1 MRREKIPRRMAG
13 LIACGERKSR
23 QSAAKVSQIQGIQ
36 HICSRPG
43 LFWNGAGRPVKPTGS
58 HTVVPPTSDWA
69 KGKMAEDTLTTS
81 GIGRHGATRLPSV
94 DVDSFNIE
102 LKDDD
107 GFLGDRASKGAF
119 RKILDTLR
127 KPLKKNGED
136 PLGSKSAEAIG
147 KSGLDEALVGDD
159 IGAAAL
165 VHGAIE
171 EFAQEL
177 AYVTRRFLKTKG
189 WADTERIVVGG
200 GFRES
205 RVGELAIARTD
216 IILKAEDFKVEM
228 VPIRFDPDDAGLIG
242 CLHLAPSWIFEAHDS
257 ILAVDIGG
265 TNIRCG
271 VVETRWKKA
280 PDLSK
285 ASVWKS
291 ELWRHADDEPTR
303 EGTVKRLVKMLKEL
317 IAAADTEGLKLAPFI
332 GIACPGVI
340 NEDGSIEKG
349 AQNLPGNW
357 ESSKFNL
364 PTSLVEAIPEIGDH
378 DTAVLMHNDGVAQG
392 LSEVPFMQDVERWGV
407 LTIGTGLGNARF
419 TNRRKDKGKSGNDDK
434 DKDEKKDKKSKD

>member
-1 MRREKIPRRMAG
+1 
-13 LIACGERKSR
+13 
-23 QSAAKVSQIQGIQ
+23 
-36 HICSRPG
+36 
-43 LFWNGAGRPVKPTGS
+43 
-58 HTVVPPTSDWA
+58 
-69 KGKMAEDTLTTS
+69 MAEEIVKTT
-81 GIGRHGATRLPSV
+81 GIAHHGATRLPSV

-107 GFLGDRASKGAF
+107 GFIGDRASKGAF
-119 RKILDTLR
+119 RKILDGLR
-127 KPLKKNGED
+127 KPLQKAGED
-136 PLGSKSAEAIG
+136 PLGKKSAEEMA
-147 KSGLDEALVGDD
+147 KSELDEALTGDD
-159 IGAAAL
+159 IAAAAL

-177 AYVTRRFLKTKG
+177 AYVTGRFLKSKA

-200 GFRES
+200 GFRQS
-205 RVGELAIARTD
+205 RVGEIAIARTD
-216 IILKAEDFKVEM
+216 IMLKAEGFKIDL
-228 VPIRFDPDDAGLIG
+228 VPIRFDPDEAGLIG
-242 CLHLAPSWIFEAHDS
+242 CLHLAPSWIFEAYDS

-271 VVETRWKKA
+271 LVETRWKKA

-285 ASVWKS
+285 AEVHTS

-303 EGTVKRLVKMLKEL
+303 EGAVKRLVKMLKDL
-317 IAAADTEGLKLAPFI
+317 ITAAEADGLKLAPFI
-332 GIACPGVI
+332 GISCPGVI

-364 PTSLVEAIPEIGDH
+364 PGSLVEAIPQIGDH
-378 DTAVLMHNDGVAQG
+378 DTAILMHNDGVAQG
-392 LSEVPFMQDVERWGV
+392 LSEIPFMQDVDHWGV

-419 TNRRKDKGKSGNDDK
+419 TNRKKDNGKEKKEEKKEDKKERAKEDKDDK
-434 DKDEKKDKKSKD
+434 DKKAKKSKD

>member
-1 MRREKIPRRMAG
+1 MADELVMTTG
-13 LIACGERKSR
+13 IA
-23 QSAAKVSQIQGIQ
+23 
-36 HICSRPG
+36 
-43 LFWNGAGRPVKPTGS
+43 
-58 HTVVPPTSDWA
+58 
-69 KGKMAEDTLTTS
+69 
-81 GIGRHGATRLPSV
+81 RHGAARLPSV
-94 DVDSFNIE
+94 EIDSFNIE
-102 LKDDD
+102 LKDDE

-119 RKILDTLR
+119 RKIFDRWR
-127 KPLKKNGED
+127 KPLKKSGED
-136 PLGSKSAEAIG
+136 PFGDEPSDKISKKTLDAI
-147 KSGLDEALVGDD
+147 LVGDD
-159 IGAAAL
+159 TEASAV
-165 VHGAIE
+165 VHSAIE

-177 AYVTRRFLKTKG
+177 AYVTRRFLKTKA
-189 WADTERIVVGG
+189 WAKTERIVVGG
-200 GFRES
+200 GFRDS
-205 RVGELAIARTD
+205 RLGELAIARTG
-216 IILKAEDFKVEM
+216 IILRSEDFKVDI
-228 VPIRFDPDDAGLIG
+228 VPIRLHPDDAGLIG
-242 CLHLAPSWIFEAHDS
+242 CLHLAPSRIFEAHDS

-285 ASVWKS
+285 AAVWKS

-303 EGTVKRLVKMLKEL
+303 EGAVKRLVKMLKDL
-317 IAAADTEGLKLAPFI
+317 ITAAEAEGLKLAPFI

-364 PTSLVEAIPEIGDH
+364 PASLAEAIPQIGAH
-378 DTAVLMHNDGVAQG
+378 DAAVLMHNDGVVQG

-419 TNRRKDKGKSGNDDK
+419 TNRRKENGKDDK
-434 DKDEKKDKKSKD
+434 KSREKEEKENGEKKAKKSKD

>member
-1 MRREKIPRRMAG
+1 MADDTIVTTG
-13 LIACGERKSR
+13 IA
-23 QSAAKVSQIQGIQ
+23 
-36 HICSRPG
+36 
-43 LFWNGAGRPVKPTGS
+43 
-58 HTVVPPTSDWA
+58 
-69 KGKMAEDTLTTS
+69 
-81 GIGRHGATRLPSV
+81 RHGATRLPSV
-94 DVDSFNIE
+94 EVDSFNVE
-102 LKDDD
+102 LKDDE

-119 RKILDTLR
+119 RKILDELR
-127 KPLKKNGED
+127 EPLKKNGED
-136 PLGSKSAEAIG
+136 PLGGKSAVAIP
-147 KSGLDEALVGDD
+147 KSALDQALVGDD

-177 AYVTRRFLKTKG
+177 AYVTRRFLKTKA

-216 IILKAEDFKVEM
+216 GLLKAEDFKVDL
-228 VPIRFDPDDAGLIG
+228 VPIRYHPDDAGLIG
-242 CLHLAPSWIFEAHDS
+242 SLHLAPSWIFEAHDS

-285 ASVWKS
+285 AAVWES
-291 ELWRHADDEPTR
+291 ELWRHANDEPTR
-303 EGTVKRLVKMLKEL
+303 EGAVKRLVKMLKGL
-317 IAAADTEGLKLAPFI
+317 IAEAEAEGLKLAPFI

-340 NEDGSIEKG
+340 NADGSIEKG

-364 PTSLVEAIPEIGDH
+364 PVSLVEAIPAIGSH
-378 DTAVLMHNDGVAQG
+378 DTAVLMHNDGVVQG

-419 TNRRKDKGKSGNDDK
+419 TNRRKEKDKKDKDKNKDK
-434 DKDEKKDKKSKD
+434 DKDDRREKEKKSKG

>member
-1 MRREKIPRRMAG
+1 
-13 LIACGERKSR
+13 
-23 QSAAKVSQIQGIQ
+23 
-36 HICSRPG
+36 
-43 LFWNGAGRPVKPTGS
+43 
-58 HTVVPPTSDWA
+58 
-69 KGKMAEDTLTTS
+69 MAEDTITTT
-81 GIGRHGATRLPSV
+81 GIARHGATRLPSV
-94 DVDSFNIE
+94 EVDSFNIE
-102 LKDDD
+102 LKDDE

-119 RKILDTLR
+119 RKILDDLR
-127 KPLKKNGED
+127 KPLKKNGDD
-136 PLGSKSAEAIG
+136 PLGKKSTGEIPKG
-147 KSGLDEALVGDD
+147 ELDEALVGADV
-159 IGAAAL
+159 GAAAL

-177 AYVTRRFLKTKG
+177 AYVTGRFLKTKA

-200 GFRES
+200 GFRQS
-205 RVGELAIARTD
+205 RVGEIAIARTD
-216 IILKAEDFKVEM
+216 IILKAEDFDIDL
-228 VPIRFDPDDAGLIG
+228 VPIRFHPDDAGLLG
-242 CLHLAPSWIFEAHDS
+242 TLHLAPSWIFEGHDS

-271 VVETRWKKA
+271 VVDTRWKKA

-285 ASVWKS
+285 AEVWKS

-303 EGTVKRLVKMLKEL
+303 EGAVKRLVKMLKDL
-317 IAAADTEGLKLAPFI
+317 IAATEAEGLKLAPFI

-340 NEDGSIEKG
+340 NADGSIEKG

-364 PTSLVEAIPEIGDH
+364 PASLVDAIPQIGGH
-378 DTAVLMHNDGVAQG
+378 DTAVLMHNDGVVQG

-419 TNRRKDKGKSGNDDK
+419 TNRRKDNG
-434 DKDEKKDKKSKD
+434 KDEKKAKKIRD

>member
-1 MRREKIPRRMAG
+1 
-13 LIACGERKSR
+13 
-23 QSAAKVSQIQGIQ
+23 
-36 HICSRPG
+36 
-43 LFWNGAGRPVKPTGS
+43 
-58 HTVVPPTSDWA
+58 
-69 KGKMAEDTLTTS
+69 MAEEAVTTT
-81 GIGRHGATRLPSV
+81 GIARHGGTRLPSV
-94 DVDSFNIE
+94 DVNSFNVE
-102 LKDDD
+102 LKDEE

-119 RKILDTLR
+119 REILDRWR
-127 KPLKKNGED
+127 KPLQKADED
-136 PLGSKSAEAIG
+136 PFGDEPSDKISK
-147 KSGLDEALVGDD
+147 KTLDD
-159 IGAAAL
+159 IL
-165 VHGAIE
+165 VSDDTEASAVVHSAIE

-177 AYVTRRFLKTKG
+177 AYVTRRFLKTKA
-189 WADTERIVVGG
+189 WARTERIVVGG
-200 GFRES
+200 GFRDS
-205 RVGELAIARTD
+205 RLGELAIARTE
-216 IILKAEDFKVEM
+216 IILKSEGFKVDLL
-228 VPIRFDPDDAGLIG
+228 PIRFHPDDAGLLGTI
-242 CLHLAPSWIFEAHDS
+242 HLAPSWIFEGYDG

-303 EGTVKRLVKMLKEL
+303 EGAVKRLVKMLEGL
-317 IAAADTEGLKLAPFI
+317 IALAEAEELKLAPFI

-364 PTSLVEAIPEIGDH
+364 PISLVEAIPEIGDH
-378 DTAVLMHNDGVAQG
+378 DTTVLMHNDGVVQG

-419 TNRRKDKGKSGNDDK
+419 TNRRKDDGKSRDDDK
-434 DKDEKKDKKSKD
+434 DNGKKDKKAKD

>member
-1 MRREKIPRRMAG
+1 
-13 LIACGERKSR
+13 
-23 QSAAKVSQIQGIQ
+23 
-36 HICSRPG
+36 
-43 LFWNGAGRPVKPTGS
+43 
-58 HTVVPPTSDWA
+58 
-69 KGKMAEDTLTTS
+69 MAEDILAPT
-81 GIGRHGATRLPSV
+81 GIAQHGASRLPAV
-94 DVDSFNIE
+94 DVDSYNAE

-127 KPLKKNGED
+127 KPLKKNGDD
-136 PLGSKSAEAIG
+136 PLGNKSAREIA
-147 KSGLDEALVGDD
+147 KSELDQALTGDD
-159 IGAAAL
+159 VAAAAL

-177 AYVTRRFLKTKG
+177 AYVTRRFLKTKAWTG
-189 WADTERIVVGG
+189 TERIVVGG
-200 GFRES
+200 GFRQS

-216 IILKAEDFKVEM
+216 IILKAEDFKVDL
-228 VPIRFDPDDAGLIG
+228 VPIRFDPDEAGLIG
-242 CLHLAPSWIFEAHDS
+242 CLHLAPSWIFKAHDS

-271 VVETRWKKA
+271 VVETHAKKA

-285 ASVWKS
+285 AAVWTI
-291 ELWRHADDEPTR
+291 ELWRYADDEPTR
-303 EGTVKRLVKMLKEL
+303 EGAIKRLVKMLKEL
-317 IAAADTEGLKLAPFI
+317 IIVADTEGLNLAPFI

-340 NEDGSIEKG
+340 NQDGSIEKG

-364 PTSLVEAIPEIGDH
+364 PASLVEAIPQIGEH
-378 DTAVLMHNDGVAQG
+378 DTAVLMHNDGVTQG
-392 LSEVPFMQDVERWGV
+392 LAEVPIMQDVNRWGV

-419 TNRRKDKGKSGNDDK
+419 TNRNNG
-434 DKDEKKDKKSKD
+434 KDEKKTRKSND

>member
-1 MRREKIPRRMAG
+1 MEGFGAFLG
-13 LIACGERKSR
+13 CGGCRKPAT
-23 QSAAKVSQIQGIQ
+23 SA
-36 HICSRPG
+36 HET
-43 LFWNGAGRPVKPTGS
+43 NGFHCRCPVDLQRARAP
-58 HTVVPPTSDWA
+58 
-69 KGKMAEDTLTTS
+69 MAEDTLTIA

-94 DVDSFNIE
+94 DVDSYNIE

-119 RKILDTLR
+119 REILDSLR

-136 PLGSKSAEAIG
+136 PLGSKSAEAIA
-147 KSGLDEALVGDD
+147 KSALDEALVGDD
-159 IGAAAL
+159 IHAAAL

-177 AYVTRRFLKTKG
+177 AHVTERFLKTKA

-200 GFRES
+200 GLRQS

-216 IILKAEDFKVEM
+216 IILKAEDFKVDL
-228 VPIRFDPDDAGLIG
+228 VPIRFHPDDAGLIG
-242 CLHLAPSWIFEAHDS
+242 TLHLAPSWIFEAQDS

-291 ELWRHADDEPTR
+291 ELWRHADD
-303 EGTVKRLVKMLKEL
+303 
-317 IAAADTEGLKLAPFI
+317 
-332 GIACPGVI
+332 
-340 NEDGSIEKG
+340 
-349 AQNLPGNW
+349 
-357 ESSKFNL
+357 
-364 PTSLVEAIPEIGDH
+364 
-378 DTAVLMHNDGVAQG
+378 
-392 LSEVPFMQDVERWGV
+392 
-407 LTIGTGLGNARF
+407 
-419 TNRRKDKGKSGNDDK
+419 
-434 DKDEKKDKKSKD
+434 

>member
-1 MRREKIPRRMAG
+1 MATDELVKTTTG
-13 LIACGERKSR
+13 IA
-23 QSAAKVSQIQGIQ
+23 
-36 HICSRPG
+36 H
-43 LFWNGAGRPVKPTGS
+43 
-58 HTVVPPTSDWA
+58 
-69 KGKMAEDTLTTS
+69 
-81 GIGRHGATRLPSV
+81 HGAERLPSV

-102 LKDDD
+102 MKDEE

-119 RKILDTLR
+119 RKILDRWR
-127 KPLKKNGED
+127 KPLRKSGED
-136 PLGSKSAEAIG
+136 PFG
-147 KSGLDEALVGDD
+147 KEPSENIAKKVLDEMLVGDD
-159 IGAAAL
+159 VEASAV
-165 VHGAIE
+165 VHSAIE
-171 EFAQEL
+171 DFAQEL
-177 AYVTRRFLKTKG
+177 AYVTRRFLKTKA
-189 WADTERIVVGG
+189 WAKTERIVVGG
-200 GFRES
+200 GFRDS
-205 RVGELAIARTD
+205 RLGELAIARTD
-216 IILKAEDFKVEM
+216 IILKAEDFKIDL
-228 VPIRFDPDDAGLIG
+228 VPIRAHPDEAGLIG
-242 CLHLAPSWIFEAHDS
+242 TLHLAPSWIFEAHDA

-280 PDLSK
+280 KDLSK

-303 EGTVKRLVKMLKEL
+303 EGAVKRLIKMLKGL
-317 IAAADTEGLKLAPFI
+317 ITEAEKEGFKIAPFI

-364 PTSLVEAIPEIGDH
+364 PASLIEGIPEIGEH
-378 DTAVLMHNDGVAQG
+378 DTAILMHNDGVVQG

-419 TNRRKDKGKSGNDDK
+419 TNRRKEAANGKDRDSADGKKKAKENNKDDSKRDK
-434 DKDEKKDKKSKD
+434 E

>member
-1 MRREKIPRRMAG
+1 
-13 LIACGERKSR
+13 
-23 QSAAKVSQIQGIQ
+23 
-36 HICSRPG
+36 
-43 LFWNGAGRPVKPTGS
+43 
-58 HTVVPPTSDWA
+58 
-69 KGKMAEDTLTTS
+69 MAEDTVTTT
-81 GIGRHGATRLPSV
+81 GIARHGATRLPSV
-94 DVDSFNIE
+94 EVDSFNVE

-119 RKILDTLR
+119 REILDGLR
-127 KPLKKNGED
+127 EPLKKNGDD
-136 PLGSKSAEAIG
+136 PLGKKSAGEIA
-147 KSGLDEALVGDD
+147 KSELDEALVGDD
-159 IGAAAL
+159 IHASAL

-171 EFAQEL
+171 EFAQQL
-177 AYVTRRFLKTKG
+177 AHVTGKFLKTKA

-200 GFRES
+200 GFRQS

-216 IILKAEDFKVEM
+216 IILKAADFKVDLVE
-228 VPIRFDPDDAGLIG
+228 IRFHPDDAGLIG
-242 CLHLAPSWIFEAHDS
+242 TLHLAPSWIFEAHDS

-285 ASVWKS
+285 AAVWKS

-303 EGTVKRLVKMLKEL
+303 EGAVKRLVKMLKDL
-317 IAAADTEGLKLAPFI
+317 ITASEKEGLKLAPFI

-364 PTSLVEAIPEIGDH
+364 PASLAEAIPEIGGH
-378 DTAVLMHNDGVAQG
+378 DTAVLMHNDGVVQG
-392 LSEVPFMQDVERWGV
+392 LSEVPFMQDVEHWGV

-419 TNRRKDKGKSGNDDK
+419 TNRRKDNG
-434 DKDEKKDKKSKD
+434 KDEKKAKKSKD

>member
-1 MRREKIPRRMAG
+1 
-13 LIACGERKSR
+13 
-23 QSAAKVSQIQGIQ
+23 
-36 HICSRPG
+36 
-43 LFWNGAGRPVKPTGS
+43 
-58 HTVVPPTSDWA
+58 
-69 KGKMAEDTLTTS
+69 MAEDIVTTT
-81 GIGRHGATRLPSV
+81 GIARHGATRLPSV
-94 DVDSFNIE
+94 EVDSFNVE
-102 LKDDD
+102 LKDDE

-119 RKILDTLR
+119 RKILDGLR
-127 KPLKKNGED
+127 KPLKKNGDD
-136 PLGSKSAEAIG
+136 PLGKKSTSEIAKTE
-147 KSGLDEALVGDD
+147 LDEALVGDD
-159 IGAAAL
+159 VGAAAL

-177 AYVTRRFLKTKG
+177 AYVTGRFLKTKA

-200 GFRES
+200 GFRQS

-216 IILKAEDFKVEM
+216 IILKAEDFDVDL
-228 VPIRFDPDDAGLIG
+228 VPIRFHPDDAGLIG
-242 CLHLAPSWIFEAHDS
+242 TLHLAPSWIFEGHDS

-285 ASVWKS
+285 ADVWKS
-291 ELWRHADDEPTR
+291 EVWRHANDEPTR
-303 EGTVKRLVKMLKEL
+303 EGAVKRLVKMLKDL
-317 IAAADTEGLKLAPFI
+317 IAAAEAEGLKLAPFI

-340 NEDGSIEKG
+340 DADGSIEKG

-364 PTSLVEAIPEIGDH
+364 PASLVEAIPQIGDH
-378 DTAVLMHNDGVAQG
+378 DTAVLMHNDGVVQG
-392 LSEVPFMQDVERWGV
+392 LSEAPFMQDVERWGV

-419 TNRRKDKGKSGNDDK
+419 TNRRKENG
-434 DKDEKKDKKSKD
+434 KDEKKAKKAKD